1 MFLRKLFQPKKVTS
15 KYPNMSFIHRDSE
28 GLDWY
33 QYNDNTTMPLRRYL
47 KLQKFIMVWNRNLT
61 NEELNELIS
70 IAEGALEDGVQ
81 KVSSGKRMNFLK
93 VASVL
98 NEIKN
103 RQEKIRTI
111 EVMADI
117 IASSLVRSDEVY
129 DNYDKAIHLSKKQYL
144 LDEAKKKEPFFIQ
157 TAIFK
162 MLSKSAVGSSEDFN
176 QYLEEQAI
184 QAEVNQRRTEYLS
197 SLG

>member
-1 MFLRKLFQPKKVTS
+1 MFLRKLFPPKKVTS
-15 KYPNMSFIHRDSE
+15 KYPNMSFVYRDSE

-117 IASSLVRSDEVY
+117 IASSLIRSDEVY

-184 QAEVNQRRTEYLS
+184 QAEVNQRRIEFLS